1 MAQLKNTDKIASLE
15 PGQAVTIGNNRNVE
29 RVKGGFRC
37 TLHGHGIAFFS
48 ELDAS
53 GVIRVTLNDCGYP
66 TVTTRNA
73 MQDFARAFGCTLSV
87 SFAKGGFSIRFKNGA
102 GAFNERGLER
112 GACCGP
118 FALGRYV

>member
-15 PGQAVTIGNNRNVE
+15 PGRAVTIGHNRNVE

-53 GVIRVTLNDCGYP
+53 GIIRVTLNDCGYP

-73 MQDFARAFGCTLSV
+73 MKDFARAFGCTLSV
-87 SFAKGGFSIRFKNGA
+87 SFAKGGFSVRFKNGA
-102 GAFNERGLER
+102 GAYNDRDGKRGEPN
-112 GACCGP
+112 GP
-118 FALGRYV
+118 YALGRYV